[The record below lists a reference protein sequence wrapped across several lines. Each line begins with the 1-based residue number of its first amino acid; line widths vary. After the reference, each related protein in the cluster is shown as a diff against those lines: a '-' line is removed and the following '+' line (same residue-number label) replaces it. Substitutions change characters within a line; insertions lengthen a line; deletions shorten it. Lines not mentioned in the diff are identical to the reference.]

1 MISGYILQSL
11 DAGLKRR
18 SPVIWVTKL
27 LIVINMAVFIAMLF
41 NGAGLWHSPN
51 NIQLTWGANFGPAT
65 QDGEWWR
72 LASALFLHFGVV
84 HLVLNCFSLWEV
96 GQLTERMY
104 GKLSFVIIYFASGL
118 FGNLFSLVMQGN
130 VAVSGGASGAIFGLY
145 AALLT
150 FLWREKSHIDQLEF
164 RWLFWGASGLAA
176 ATIILGFIIPGIDNA
191 AHIGGFIAGG
201 LTSIIFSQPAWT
213 KDFSKNISL
222 AATFVMILL
231 IIVLIKNIPAPKYR
245 WSQELLLRNEI
256 SQFLYEDQ
264 SINRSWLEIANKNKQ
279 GLASPSD
286 LARQI
291 DSAIVNRYDESFEKL
306 SKLPANPNL
315 PSAAQLEDVLQYAEQ
330 RKQESKEIADKLRES
345 KK

>member
-1 MISGYILQSL
+1 MQSL
-11 DAGLKRR
+11 DAVLKPR
-18 SPVIWVTKL
+18 SPVIWATKL
-27 LIVINMAVFIAMLF
+27 LIAINMVVFIAMLF

-72 LASALFLHFGVV
+72 LASVMFLHFGVV

-118 FGNLFSLVMQGN
+118 FGNLFSLVLQGN

-150 FLWREKSHIDQLEF
+150 FLWREKSHISGVEF
-164 RWLFWGASGLAA
+164 RWLFWGAFGLAL
-176 ATIILGFIIPGIDNA
+176 ATMVLGFVIPGIDNA

-201 LTSIIFSQPAWT
+201 LTSIIFSKPIWA
-213 KDFSKNISL
+213 KPFSMKMSL
-222 AATFVMILL
+222 ATSFLMVLL
-231 IIVLIKNIPAPKYR
+231 IATLVKSISPPKYR
-245 WSQELLLRNEI
+245 WSEELLLRNEI

-264 SINRSWLEIANKNKQ
+264 SINRSWLDIVNKNKQ
-279 GLASPSD
+279 GIISAND
-286 LARQI
+286 MAEQI
-291 DSAIVNRYDESFEKL
+291 DSAIVNQYDESFEKL

-315 PSAAQLEDVLQYAEQ
+315 PSAVQLENILQYAQQ
-330 RKQESKEIADKLRES
+330 RKQESKAIVDNLRTN